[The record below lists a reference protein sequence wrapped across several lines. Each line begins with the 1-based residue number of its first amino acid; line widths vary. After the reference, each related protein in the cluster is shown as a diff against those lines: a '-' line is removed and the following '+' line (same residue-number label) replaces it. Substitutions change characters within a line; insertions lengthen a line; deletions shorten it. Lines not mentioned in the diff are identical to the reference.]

1 MSLDTAFQGSRRRR
15 DDPHRQPE
23 QRQRPE
29 SPALGGFPLV
39 HATHNTK
46 AIRDALRREVCA
58 YFCFS
63 FLFAMKPDAPL
74 PLARRSV

>member
-15 DDPHRQPE
+15 DDSHRQPE

-29 SPALGGFPLV
+29 SPALGGSPLV

-58 YFCFS
+58 YFAFS
-63 FLFAMKPDAPL
+63 FLYAMNPDFSRGVL
-74 PLARRSV
+74 RRFI